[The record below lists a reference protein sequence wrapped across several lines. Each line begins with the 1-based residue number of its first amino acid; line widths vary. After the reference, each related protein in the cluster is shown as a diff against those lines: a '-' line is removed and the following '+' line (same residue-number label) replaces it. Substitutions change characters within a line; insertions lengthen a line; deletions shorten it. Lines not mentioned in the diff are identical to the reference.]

1 MIDFAGP
8 ENEGK
13 NVVSANKIAAILKIK
28 QVFV

>member
-13 NVVSANKIAAILKIK
+13 NVISANKIATKLKIK
-28 QVFV
+28 EVFA